1 MTIKALQ
8 ALVGTLSGPSK
19 MPCHSYSIPATLC
32 KVGQRMRD
40 VKNSICSICYALKG
54 RYNFKNVQDAQH
66 NRFDSLLD
74 PEWSKNMSLL
84 IDKKEKSGYFRW
96 HDAGDLQGEWH
107 LDKIARVAIKL
118 PHIKFWLPTRE
129 YAVVACWLKT
139 HSKPRN
145 LIIRLSAMMLDGKP
159 PETFARKLG
168 LPMSGASDTDWNC
181 PASLTDENSKVW
193 SEEEKEKL
201 SKEQINKLGFGKCG
215 DCRMCWDENVE
226 LVNYKKH

>member
-1 MTIKALQ
+1 
-8 ALVGTLSGPSK
+8 
-19 MPCHSYSIPATLC
+19 
-32 KVGQRMRD
+32 MRN
-40 VKNSICSICYALKG
+40 VAGAICSICYALKG
-54 RYNFKNVQDAQH
+54 RYLFENVVKAQTK
-66 NRFDSLLD
+66 RFDSLLD

-84 IDKKEKSGYFRW
+84 INKKEKSGYFRW

-129 YAVVACWLKT
+129 YSIVSSWLMT
-139 HSKPRN
+139 HTKPKN

-159 PETFARKLG
+159 PTILARKLG

-181 PASLTDENSKVW
+181 PASLTDKNSHVW
-193 SEEEKEKL
+193 SKEGKTAL
-201 SKEQINKLGFGKCG
+201 SKEQIRELGFGYCG
-215 DCRMCWDENVE
+215 NCRMCWDENVE